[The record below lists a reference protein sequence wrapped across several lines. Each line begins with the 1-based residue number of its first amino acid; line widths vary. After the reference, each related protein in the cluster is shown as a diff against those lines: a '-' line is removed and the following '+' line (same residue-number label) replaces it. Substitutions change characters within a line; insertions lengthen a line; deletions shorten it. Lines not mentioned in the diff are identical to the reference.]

1 PVLDVAHKHGLIGE
15 RLPGGWHPVGYR
27 LDGLADLL
35 ERELRS
41 GLFTADVLIIGHN
54 TELPCGDAHP
64 VVVGGRGVVQE
75 ERLLDELHRVRRSGA
90 DAHNVT
96 HELRT
101 LRRIVPEAGYALR
114 ENVYP

>member
-1 PVLDVAHKHGLIGE
+1 
-15 RLPGGWHPVGYR
+15 
-27 LDGLADLL
+27 
-35 ERELRS
+35 
-41 GLFTADVLIIGHN
+41 

-114 ENVYP
+114 ENVYPERGGERREVFALEEAADVYRAGVVALLRDAPLDLFVFNEALRD